1 MVLEGLASLRRAFGG
16 VLKNNKKES
25 IKPAWEQAYASQS
38 QITRRNGNDESLSVS
53 SVALS
58 AGALA
63 RSTRSHTGSLH
74 DGDPE
79 EVAELQELI
88 SKGISL
94 PDALSFQRMN
104 RMIAKN
110 KKQ

>member
-1 MVLEGLASLRRAFGG
+1 MLEGLASLRRAVGG
-16 VLKNNKKES
+16 VLKNKEKES
-25 IKPAWEQAYASQS
+25 IKPAWEQAYASQN
-38 QITRRNGNDESLSVS
+38 QLARRNGNDESASVS
-53 SVALS
+53 SVASS

-74 DGDPE
+74 DADPE

-88 SKGISL
+88 SKGLSL